1 MRTVNVINIIK
12 LHVTIETGKSN
23 SKIIH
28 VIGNFMT
35 YYIKNMLRSKK
46 LLSFCHYL
54 FKGRVRTTESILLY
68 IFFVKEVLF
77 LYFII
82 QFLCMQALTPQE
94 KMKLRM
100 QKALNKQRKWIS
112 SYNNAYFF

>member
-68 IFFVKEVLF
+68 IFFCKGSVISLF
-77 LYFII
+77 HYPIPLYAGSNTSRENETQDAESF
-82 QFLCMQALTPQE
+82 E
-94 KMKLRM
+94 
-100 QKALNKQRKWIS
+100 
-112 SYNNAYFF
+112 